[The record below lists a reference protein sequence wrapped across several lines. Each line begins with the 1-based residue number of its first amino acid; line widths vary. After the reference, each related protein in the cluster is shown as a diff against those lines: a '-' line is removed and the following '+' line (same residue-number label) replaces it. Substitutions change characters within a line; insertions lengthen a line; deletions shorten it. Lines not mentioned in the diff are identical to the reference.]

1 MLTKNIHTQQTDS
14 RGDRTTTGLSQLVK
28 RRPLTAFFVLA
39 YALAW
44 ALWIPLC
51 VMRETAP
58 APYVTMAIILGSN
71 VPSAVAIVLTAVGL
85 GRGGLRT
92 LLRRL
97 LIWRVGRWYLLLLGP
112 TALIVAAITVQA
124 VLVGGPTATL
134 AVTLASA
141 AVYVAFMTFPGSAL
155 GEEIGWRGYALP
167 RLQTRRG
174 ALTSTL
180 ILGILH
186 ALWHLPLWLRGLP
199 DYPSFSL
206 YPAFAIQVVAGAVI
220 YTWLYNSTKGSIL
233 LAVLFHTATNAPVT
247 LILMPLGV
255 ADYTMPFWLL
265 SALMALAAIIVVAV
279 YGPSQ
284 LSRQHRQQQTQQPS
298 LTPGPLAEPT
308 APSRHDVDA

>member
-1 MLTKNIHTQQTDS
+1 MLTKSIHTQQTDS
-14 RGDRTTTGLSQLVK
+14 RGGRTTTGLAQLVK
-28 RRPLTAFFVLA
+28 RRPLTVFFVLA

-51 VMRETAP
+51 VMRDTAP

-71 VPSAVAIVLTAVGL
+71 VPSAVAIVLTAVSL
-85 GRGGLRT
+85 GRRGVRT

-124 VLVGGPTATL
+124 VLVGGPTPTL
-134 AVTLASA
+134 AVSLASA
-141 AVYVAFMTFPGSAL
+141 AVYVVFMTFPGSAL

-174 ALTSTL
+174 ALPSSL
-180 ILGILH
+180 ILGTLH
-186 ALWHLPLWLRGLP
+186 ALWHLPLWLRGLA
-199 DYPSFSL
+199 DHSLSL
-206 YPAFAIQVVAGAVI
+206 YPAFVIQAVALAVI
-220 YTWLYNSTKGSIL
+220 YTWLYNSTQGSVL

-247 LILMPLGV
+247 LILLPLGM
-255 ADYTMPFWLL
+255 ADYTLPFWLL
-265 SALMALAAIIVVAV
+265 SAFMALAAIIVVAV

-284 LSRQHRQQQTQQPS
+284 LSRQHRQQQFQQQPS
-298 LTPGPLAEPT
+298 LTPDPVAELT